1 MDLASAV
8 TRARMEP
15 KSTSRDQFFV
25 EFEVLRSTLELPD
38 HLFDDTSKQGRKV
51 MKNDMKMEALGDLLG
66 CLGKLLGSLRW
77 LSCHLAGFVACF
89 CQVLG
94 HFMRK
99 KVF

>member
-1 MDLASAV
+1 MFV
-8 TRARMEP
+8 R
-15 KSTSRDQFFV
+15 KSTSGGYFFV
-25 EFEVLRSTLELPD
+25 EFEFLRSTLDLPD

-51 MKNDMKMEALGDLLG
+51 MENDMKMEALGDVLG